1 MGTHCCSAHYV
12 AVPPSP
18 CCCRPPCPPVLSTR
32 CAVMDAVRPQTWSAA
47 LSPPTVRSPSKCA
60 LRTVTTSSVP
70 PWSHTSQSNVV
81 HHGTALQDV
90 VLRMTGTAAET
101 CLFVLQLRPTVQSA
115 QRSVQ
120 TTVPM
125 IAVRMHLFAGR
136 KCKLKEKLMQKI

>member
-18 CCCRPPCPPVLSTR
+18 CCCRPLCPPVLSTR
-32 CAVMDAVRPQTWSAA
+32 YAAMDAVRLQTWSAA

-81 HHGTALQDV
+81 HHGIALLDAVPRMIGSV
-90 VLRMTGTAAET
+90 VET
-101 CLFVLQLRPTVQSA
+101 CLSVLPHLRTVQSV
-115 QRSVQ
+115 QQSVQ
-120 TTVPM
+120 ITVPM
-125 IAVRMHLFAGR
+125 IAVRMHLFASG
-136 KCKLKEKLMQKI
+136 KCF